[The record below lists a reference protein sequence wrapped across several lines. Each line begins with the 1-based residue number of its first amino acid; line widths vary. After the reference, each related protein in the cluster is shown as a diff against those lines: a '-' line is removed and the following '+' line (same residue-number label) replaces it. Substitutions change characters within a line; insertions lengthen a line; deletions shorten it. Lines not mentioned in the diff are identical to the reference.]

1 MTTPADRPLSDD
13 RRMTTDDRDALD
25 PDRRMTDP
33 TDADRTADLGS
44 GDRTTDFGTGDRT
57 TDMRDTDRTT
67 GLGDDDRVD
76 MREGDRTTGLPD
88 ADRTTGGGEVDPTTR
103 RDGDLR
109 EPGTDWSAG
118 PTTEATAGTTTDNS
132 TAATDPLVADDDAV
146 DFRTRWDVIQQG
158 FVDDP
163 RTSVSEADKLVDD
176 LLKRLSMSFE
186 QQHQGLEK
194 QWSDGEPSTE
204 DLRAAL
210 QKYRAFFQRLLA
222 M

>member
-1 MTTPADRPLSDD
+1 MTTPDDRPFSDDDD
-13 RRMTTDDRDALD
+13 RRMTATDRDALD
-25 PDRRMTDP
+25 PDRRAADYRDT
-33 TDADRTADLGS
+33 DRTADLPEA
-44 GDRTTDFGTGDRT
+44 DRTTDLPDADRM
-57 TDMRDTDRTT
+57 TDADEGYRTADYRDTDRTAD
-67 GLGDDDRVD
+67 LL
-76 MREGDRTTGLPD
+76 E
-88 ADRTTGGGEVDPTTR
+88 ADRTTGAGEGDPTTR
-103 RDGDLR
+103 REGDLR

-118 PTTEATAGTTTDNS
+118 PSTGATAGATTDDRS
-132 TAATDPLVADDDAV
+132 TAADPLVAEDDAV
-146 DFRTRWDVIQQG
+146 DFRTRWEVIQQG

-163 RTSVSEADKLVDD
+163 RNSVSEADKLVDD

-222 M
+222 L